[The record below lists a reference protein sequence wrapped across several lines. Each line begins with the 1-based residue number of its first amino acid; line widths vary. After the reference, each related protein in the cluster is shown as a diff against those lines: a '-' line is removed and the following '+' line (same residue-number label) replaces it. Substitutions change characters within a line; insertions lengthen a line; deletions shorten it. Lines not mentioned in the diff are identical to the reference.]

1 MIADP
6 PTFVMSLRDVCI
18 PSAATPVM
26 SDQRD
31 KRSAI
36 LVMTLS
42 TKPIEFKTAKRTK
55 LKTKAGSSGGDL
67 ELSSLVFVFNQMIAL
82 TAITTG
88 ASMLT
93 LKSLMVV
100 ATSPLCLDTENPAPI
115 TYATS
120 CIAAPRN
127 TPLEKSSK
135 PMKLPSIG

>member
-36 LVMTLS
+36 LVMTLG

-55 LKTKAGSSGGDL
+55 LKTQAGSSEGDL
-67 ELSSLVFVFNQMIAL
+67 ELSSLVFVFNQMIGL

-93 LKSLMVV
+93 LISLTVV
-100 ATSPLCLDTENPAPI
+100 AISPVCLDTENPAPI
-115 TYATS
+115 TCATS

-127 TPLEKSSK
+127 TPIEKSSK

>member
-1 MIADP
+1 
-6 PTFVMSLRDVCI
+6 
-18 PSAATPVM
+18 M

-82 TAITTG
+82 TAIITG

-93 LKSLMVV
+93 LISLTVV
-100 ATSPLCLDTENPAPI
+100 ATSPVCLDTALSLRSVMFAMYINALNGVKYRI
-115 TYATS
+115 
-120 CIAAPRN
+120 IAYLLIPR
-127 TPLEKSSK
+127 
-135 PMKLPSIG
+135 

>member
-1 MIADP
+1 
-6 PTFVMSLRDVCI
+6 
-18 PSAATPVM
+18 M

-31 KRSAI
+31 KGSAI
-36 LVMTLS
+36 LVMTLG

-55 LKTKAGSSGGDL
+55 LKTKVGSSEGDL
-67 ELSSLVFVFNQMIAL
+67 ELSSLVFVFNQMIGL

-93 LKSLMVV
+93 LISLTVV
-100 ATSPLCLDTENPAPI
+100 ATSPVCLGTENPALI
-115 TYATS
+115 TCATS

-127 TPLEKSSK
+127 TPMEKSSK

>member
-1 MIADP
+1 
-6 PTFVMSLRDVCI
+6 
-18 PSAATPVM
+18 M

-82 TAITTG
+82 IAIITG

-93 LKSLMVV
+93 LISLTVV
-100 ATSPLCLDTENPAPI
+100 ATSPVCLDTENLVPI
-115 TYATS
+115 TCATS
-120 CIAAPRN
+120 CIAATRN
-127 TPLEKSSK
+127 IPIEK
-135 PMKLPSIG
+135 